1 MLAIGYGIVVLI
13 FLPPVPERLR
23 YGWTAD
29 EKIAAVIRT
38 QQANNTPG
46 TKIRWK
52 EVLPALKAPML
63 MSLALAGLLWSS
75 STALAQPAPDQPPAA
90 QGATAADTP
99 PAGGD
104 RYGGGS
110 QTLAEFQ
117 ARYRERV
124 MRADADHDGRIS
136 LAEWTAAHPPRDGGE
151 GGGRGWGDPS
161 RQFQML
167 DADHDGFV
175 TPAEIDASSA
185 ARFARMD
192 ANHDGVLTPDERM
205 AMRHGG
211 GRRGGA
217 DAPSP

>member
-1 MLAIGYGIVVLI
+1 MRVFPKSLSQT
-13 FLPPVPERLR
+13 RLSF
-23 YGWTAD
+23 TS
-29 EKIAAVIRT
+29 V
-38 QQANNTPG
+38 
-46 TKIRWK
+46 
-52 EVLPALKAPML
+52 
-63 MSLALAGLLWSS
+63 ALAGLLCCA

-90 QGATAADTP
+90 HGGAS
-99 PAGGD
+99 AGD
-104 RYGGGS
+104 ERYGAAS

-117 ARYRERV
+117 ARYRERL
-124 MRADADHDGRIS
+124 MRADADGDGRIT

-151 GGGRGWGDPS
+151 GYGGGRGWGDPA

-185 ARFARMD
+185 ARFTRMD

-217 DAPSP
+217 GASPQ

>member
-1 MLAIGYGIVVLI
+1 MKMSSKSPFLGLLA
-13 FLPPVPERLR
+13 F
-23 YGWTAD
+23 
-29 EKIAAVIRT
+29 
-38 QQANNTPG
+38 
-46 TKIRWK
+46 
-52 EVLPALKAPML
+52 
-63 MSLALAGLLWSS
+63 AGLLCSAS
-75 STALAQPAPDQPPAA
+75 VALAQPAPDQPPAA
-90 QGATAADTP
+90 EGAAPGDAP

-117 ARYRERV
+117 ARYRERL
-124 MRADADHDGRIS
+124 MRADADHDGRVS

-151 GGGRGWGDPS
+151 GYGGGRGWGDPA

-175 TPAEIDASSA
+175 TPAEIDAVSA
-185 ARFARMD
+185 ARFTRMD

-211 GRRGGA
+211 SRRGGP